1 MTTRQDIR
9 KLFPQSKH
17 NPVNSLEELRQRY
30 PVFTNNIDDKLNL
43 FKQEIEWKINSDDL
57 KTHKHFL
64 NKLLVLIK
72 GVGAKDDDLETK
84 KKLLKLYV
92 PRSYLLMQEL
102 SYMECKFKR
111 DNKIESL
118 LDKIIISS

>member
-17 NPVNSLEELRQRY
+17 NPVNSTEELRQRY